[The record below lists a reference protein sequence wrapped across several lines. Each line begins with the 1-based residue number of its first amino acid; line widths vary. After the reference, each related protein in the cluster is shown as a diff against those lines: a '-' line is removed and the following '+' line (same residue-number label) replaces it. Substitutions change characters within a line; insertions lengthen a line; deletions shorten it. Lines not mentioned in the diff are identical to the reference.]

1 MPGETIAQACP
12 TGNLPTPGAEGQ
24 IPIPIHISF
33 GCKILPSPEI
43 HSPTEGIRMFGSS
56 GLIDS
61 PGVARRFAPGLA
73 IVAAVFVLACTAVY
87 AALDQPKPGEPTDPK
102 ARKTFLGAAD
112 WEKHGSLS
120 AALDDY
126 RKANK
131 QDGGHCSE
139 CLSRA
144 YDLAMKTGAYKDAVS
159 VAQDWLPLAQ
169 TDVDRTAGHFRL
181 GVALQRQGTD
191 EKKEQLFIQS
201 CDEFKAAL
209 SLEPSFAGAHFAL
222 GTSLSHLHQDDAARA
237 EFKAFLSQA
246 GTDSSLRE
254 RASRYAEH
262 PELARARMAPPFAVI
277 TIDGR
282 HISMDGLAGKVVL
295 IDFWA
300 TWCGPCREA
309 LPHVRDMAQKFQG
322 QPFVVLSISL
332 DSDDAKWKDFVS
344 KNGMTWL
351 QYRDGRWT
359 GPIATE
365 FDVKAIPATFSIDA
379 DGVLEDQ
386 HVGDADIEGRLKK
399 MIAHAVQ
406 EQDSKPATAP
416 SQAGSG
422 GGD

>member
-1 MPGETIAQACP
+1 LAQ
-12 TGNLPTPGAEGQ
+12 E
-24 IPIPIHISF
+24 F
-33 GCKILPSPEI
+33 
-43 HSPTEGIRMFGSS
+43 
-56 GLIDS
+56 
-61 PGVARRFAPGLA
+61 V
-73 IVAAVFVLACTAVY
+73 IVAAAIVLAC
-87 AALDQPKPGEPTDPK
+87 AAAHAAPDQPKPGEPTDPK
-102 ARKTFLGAAD
+102 AYKTFLGAAD
-112 WEKHGSLS
+112 WEKHGNLG
-120 AALDDY
+120 AAFDDY

-144 YDLAMKTGAYKDAVS
+144 YNLAMKTAAYKDAVS
-159 VAQDWLPLAQ
+159 VAQDWLSLAQ
-169 TDVDRTAGHFRL
+169 TDADRAAGHLRL
-181 GVALQRQGTD
+181 GVALQREATD
-191 EKKEQLFIQS
+191 EKKDPLFSQS

-209 SLEPSFAGAHFAL
+209 SLDPSFAVAHFAL
-222 GTSLSHLHQDDAARA
+222 GTSLSHLHQDEAART
-237 EFKAFLSQA
+237 EFNAFLSQS

-254 RASRYAEH
+254 RGARYAEH
-262 PELARARMAPPFAVI
+262 PELARARMAPPFALT

-282 HISMDGLAGKVVL
+282 RISMDGLAGKVVL

-322 QPFVVLSISL
+322 QPFVVLSVSL

-344 KNGMTWL
+344 KNNMTWL
-351 QYRDGRWT
+351 QYRDGKWT
-359 GPIATE
+359 GPIATQ

-406 EQDSKPATAP
+406 EQNSKPAPPPA
-416 SQAGSG
+416 QAGSG

>member
-1 MPGETIAQACP
+1 M
-12 TGNLPTPGAEGQ
+12 
-24 IPIPIHISF
+24 F
-33 GCKILPSPEI
+33 
-43 HSPTEGIRMFGSS
+43 HSAGFVVSQRLAHRS
-56 GLIDS
+56 
-61 PGVARRFAPGLA
+61 APGLA
-73 IVAAVFVLACTAVY
+73 IVAAALLLACAAVRG
-87 AALDQPKPGEPTDPK
+87 APDPAKPGEPSDPK

-112 WEKHGSLS
+112 WEMHGHLS
-120 AALDDY
+120 SALDDY

-139 CLSRA
+139 CLSRT
-144 YDLAMKTGAYKDAVS
+144 YSLAMKIGAYKDAVG

-169 TDVDRTAGHFRL
+169 TDADRAAGHLRL
-181 GVALQRQGTD
+181 GVALQREGAD
-191 EKKEQLFIQS
+191 EKKDQLISQS

-209 SLEPSFAGAHFAL
+209 SLDPAFAVAHFAW

-237 EFKAFLSQA
+237 EFNAFLSQA

-254 RASRYAEH
+254 RAARYAER
-262 PELARARMAPPFAVI
+262 PELARARMAPPFELT

-309 LPHVRDMAQKFQG
+309 LPHVRDIAQKFQG
-322 QPFVVLSISL
+322 QPFVVLSVSL
-332 DSDDAKWKDFVS
+332 DSDDAKWKDFVA
-344 KNGMTWL
+344 KNKMTWL

-359 GPIATE
+359 GPIATQ

-399 MIAHAVQ
+399 MIAHAVE
-406 EQDSKPATAP
+406 EQSDKPAAAP
-416 SQAGSG
+416 AHSGSG
-422 GGD
+422 GD